1 MSQGQQQQTWSSSEG
16 GIAVH
21 ERPLTWRVL
30 LSFYLPLVLTSQMM
44 TLSIPAINLA
54 LSRATDPQLH
64 LAAYGVC
71 FGLSVFLNAP
81 MLVSRD
87 AGAGLCEDRRRW
99 RRLLVLTLWFGGAIT
114 CLDLLLAFTALG
126 DWAFGVVLEATPR
139 VTEEARRVAFA
150 LSPLPVLVGLRGLY
164 SALAMRAQKTRLLTL
179 ATLGRL
185 VVLSLVLFLVLRSG
199 NPTAGRVAWALT
211 LGIAFETAWIAW
223 VTRKLLAGLPRRSE
237 AGEEFTVRRMISFA
251 LPLVVSALAWT
262 AMRPL
267 INAILGRTADSEAAQ
282 ASFGVLHPLIL
293 LTGSALWSLQATHQ
307 ILATDAARAR
317 KALGFGLA
325 MTLIFSSVVF
335 AIGWIESWREW
346 LLTGVF
352 TLPPNL
358 LAYVQPAMHW
368 LFVAPVLLGLRAC
381 FKGMILASKQTGVIS
396 LTAALDLIAVSTL
409 GFGTLLL
416 FPNANGAVLGVALVA
431 TAELVESSVL
441 GHAIRRRFWLGGRER
456 APKAT
461 AS

>member
-1 MSQGQQQQTWSSSEG
+1 MSQGQQQQTATVSP
-16 GIAVH
+16 ARAMPV
-21 ERPLTWRVL
+21 ERPLTWRAL

-44 TLSIPAINLA
+44 TLSVPFINLA
-54 LSRATDPQLH
+54 LSRAADPQLH

-99 RRLLVLTLWFGGAIT
+99 RRLLVLTLWLGGLITAI
-114 CLDLLLAFTALG
+114 DLLLAFTSLG
-126 DWAFGVVLEATPR
+126 DWAFGTVLEATPR
-139 VTEEARRVAFA
+139 VTAEAKRVAFA
-150 LSPLPVLVGLRGLY
+150 LAPLPVLVGLRGLY

-185 VVLSLVLFLVLRSG
+185 IVLGLILGLILRAGS
-199 NPTAGRVAWALT
+199 PTAGAVAWSLT
-211 LGIAFETAWIAW
+211 LGIAFETGWIAW
-223 VTRKLLAGLPRRSE
+223 VTRHLRAALPETNE
-237 AGEEFTVRRMISFA
+237 AGGEFTVGRMVSFA

-307 ILATDAARAR
+307 ILATDPARAR
-317 KALGFGLA
+317 KTLGFGLV
-325 MTLIFSSVVF
+325 MTALFACMVF
-335 AIGWIESWREW
+335 MIGWIEPLRVW
-346 LLTGVF
+346 LLTEVF

-368 LFVAPVLLGLRAC
+368 LFIAPLLLGLRAC
-381 FKGMILASKQTGVIS
+381 FKGMILASKRTGVIS
-396 LTAALDLIAVSTL
+396 LTALLDLIAVSTL
-409 GFGTLLL
+409 GFGTLALV
-416 FPNANGAVLGVALVA
+416 PGVNGALLGVLLVA

-441 GHAIRRRFWLGGRER
+441 GNAVRRRLGVFQR
-456 APKAT
+456 PT
-461 AS
+461 AG